1 MKYET
6 KKIEIALKKVKG
18 QVISNMRFLGPR
30 LVLQCSVESRRDRGS
45 MGRRNTHT
53 GVEPGLRKAKLQRS
67 REGLGFLVGGI
78 TIRQ

>member
-18 QVISNMRFLGPR
+18 QVISSMRFLEPQ

-45 MGRRNTHT
+45 MGRTRVHTNTYT
-53 GVEPGLRKAKLQRS
+53 GLVPG
-67 REGLGFLVGGI
+67 
-78 TIRQ
+78 